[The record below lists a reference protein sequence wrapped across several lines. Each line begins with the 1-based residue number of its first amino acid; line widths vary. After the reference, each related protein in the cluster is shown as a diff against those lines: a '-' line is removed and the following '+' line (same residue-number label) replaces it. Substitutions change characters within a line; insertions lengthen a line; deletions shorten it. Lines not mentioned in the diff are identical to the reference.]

1 VDDRLTEPQNLP
13 SDAKISGLG
22 LIAKAIAALYYEA
35 KALPCRA
42 PCVKPVM
49 ISQAPVIPDAAAL
62 LAQIG
67 VVIIGR
73 NEGDRLIRC
82 LRSVVGQVRSIVYV
96 DSGSIDRSG
105 AVARQLGVEVVDLDM
120 SQPYS
125 AARARNAGFARL
137 RKINPTLRYVQFV
150 DGDCEVLPGWLAAA
164 AVAFTQDPLIVAVCG
179 ALRERYPEQTVFNRI
194 YSVEWNWQQPGEV
207 SAFGGNV
214 MLKVVIF
221 AVVGGYNNL
230 IIAAEDDELGV
241 RLRQAGGKLIRLDRE
256 SLIHD
261 ANMTH
266 FGQWWTR
273 AKRCGYAF
281 ASVAA
286 LHGQPPESK
295 FIKELRRTI
304 LWGAIMPL
312 LVLVA
317 IGPTNG
323 FSLLLLLRYPLAI
336 GCTLQATRKRGFGWG
351 NSLVWSVSCVL
362 TAFPGV
368 LGVVQFY
375 RLQRCHRAPEMIA
388 YKQSQ

>member
-1 VDDRLTEPQNLP
+1 
-13 SDAKISGLG
+13 
-22 LIAKAIAALYYEA
+22 
-35 KALPCRA
+35 
-42 PCVKPVM
+42 M
-49 ISQAPVIPDAAAL
+49 ISQAPIIPDPATL
-62 LAQIG
+62 LAQVG

-82 LRSVVGQVRSIVYV
+82 LNSVVGQVRSIVYV
-96 DSGSIDRSG
+96 DSGSIDQSG
-105 AVARQLGVEVVDLDM
+105 AIARQLGVEVVELDM
-120 SQPYS
+120 SQPFC

-137 RKINPTLRYVQFV
+137 RKVDPTLRYVQFV

-164 AVAFTQDPLIVAVCG
+164 AAVFTQDRLVVAVCG

-194 YSVEWNWQQPGEV
+194 CSVEWNWNQPGEV
-207 SAFGGNV
+207 AAFGGNV
-214 MLKVVIF
+214 MLKAVIF

-286 LHGQPPESK
+286 LHGKPPEWK
-295 FIKELRRTI
+295 FVKELRRTMW
-304 LWGAIMPL
+304 LGAILPL
-312 LVLVA
+312 LVLLA
-317 IGPTNG
+317 IGPTKG
-323 FSLLLLLRYPLAI
+323 CSLLLLLRYPVAI
-336 GCTLQATRKRGFGWG
+336 GCTLQAARKRGFGWYD
-351 NSLVWSVSCVL
+351 SLVWAISCGF
-362 TAFPGV
+362 APFPAV
-368 LGVVQFY
+368 LGVVKFY
-375 RLQRCHRAPEMIA
+375 RMQHRHREPEIIE
-388 YKQSQ
+388 YKGTR